1 MERFKKIK
9 NIDIAIEIT
18 LIENSLRIRRIL
30 IDLIQKVI
38 IIKEKEN
45 NLNAIYRKDQKR
57 RINHWFKGAYVG
69 FVSNLRAQKSNTSSK
84 IYVLKSN

>member
-57 RINHWFKGAYVG
+57 RIN
-69 FVSNLRAQKSNTSSK
+69 
-84 IYVLKSN
+84 I